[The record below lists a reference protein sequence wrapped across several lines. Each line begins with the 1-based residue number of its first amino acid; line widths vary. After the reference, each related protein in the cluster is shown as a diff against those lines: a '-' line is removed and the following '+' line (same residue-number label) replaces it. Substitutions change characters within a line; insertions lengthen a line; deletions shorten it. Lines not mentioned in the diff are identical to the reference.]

1 MSTPMMA
8 TREAL
13 GELPNPLGLQGV
25 EFIEYATSRPQAL
38 GQALERMGFQPVARH
53 RSREVLLYRQ
63 GEMNIIVNA
72 HQDEANTGTGAS
84 PALTQAPVLT
94 AIAFRVANAAAAY
107 RRVLEL
113 GAWAVHSEVEVME
126 LNIPA
131 IHAVGA
137 SRIYFIDRW
146 RDFSIYDVDFVPIT
160 PVLPRP
166 EALAGLH
173 LFGVVQ
179 YIGLGRLQDWMHFYG
194 ELFGFAELSP
204 ELSFGVLTHG
214 RILASPCGTLHW
226 QLIEPL
232 VDALDADP
240 EELLQRVAFGT
251 PDVLA
256 TVKALRARGVDFVES
271 PTGVH
276 TGTRGAL
283 TRADA
288 GSPSF
293 ELVRSAR

>member
-1 MSTPMMA
+1 MNSPGD
-8 TREAL
+8 REAL
-13 GELPNPLGLQGV
+13 VDVSNPMGLEG
-25 EFIEYATSRPQAL
+25 IEYIEYRTARPQAL
-38 GQALERMGFQPVARH
+38 GQVLELMGFRPVARH

-63 GEMNIIVNA
+63 GDMNIIVNA
-72 HQDEANTGTGAS
+72 HQDAERTGLHAP
-84 PALTQAPVLT
+84 PALTEAPVL
-94 AIAFRVANAAAAY
+94 AAVAFRVGNAAAAF

-113 GAWAVHSEVEVME
+113 GAWAVHTEVEVME

-131 IHAVGA
+131 IHGVGA
-137 SRIYFIDRW
+137 SRIYFVDRW
-146 RDFSIYDVDFVPIT
+146 KGFSIYDVDFVPIPT
-160 PVLPRP
+160 VHPRP
-166 EALAGLH
+166 AALQGLH

-179 YIGLGRLQDWMHFYG
+179 YVGLGRAADWIHFYS
-194 ELFGFAELSP
+194 ELFGFAELAP
-204 ELSFGVLTHG
+204 NQSFGVLTHG
-214 RILASPCGTLHW
+214 RILSSPCGTLHW
-226 QLIEPL
+226 QLIEPQ

-256 TVKALRARGVDFVES
+256 TVNALRARGVEFVES

-288 GSPSF
+288 TSPSF
-293 ELVRSAR
+293 ELVLDAR